1 MIGCAGRGRER
12 TAECCTSWE
21 LELQVKWL
29 VFFTCKVHA
38 REALEHM
45 GWDRDGRPDQA
56 LAGGRA

>member
-1 MIGCAGRGRER
+1 MIGCGGRGAR
-12 TAECCTSWE
+12 AECCTSWE

-45 GWDRDGRPDQA
+45 GWDRDGRPEYQA
-56 LAGGRA
+56 LAGGLDK